1 MSMQGPY
8 PQFSTHSHNLVVDSD
23 GSLIM
28 NEEGKCV
35 VSRISDGHLEI
46 VEPKIIEEVFGISF
60 SPVKENYLPSANTA
74 NAISSNDNVNHADLE
89 NETDLYR
96 EGDTDRSCWNRN
108 NILQLINLYKEHSN
122 LFKTTTI
129 CNEKVWGMIAK
140 EMGVYTSEQC
150 KNKFKYLKSKY
161 VKKKDN
167 MSVKATRSKVN

>member
-1 MSMQGPY
+1 
-8 PQFSTHSHNLVVDSD
+8 
-23 GSLIM
+23 M
-28 NEEGKCV
+28 NGE
-35 VSRISDGHLEI
+35 LLT
-46 VEPKIIEEVFGISF
+46 F
-60 SPVKENYLPSANTA
+60 ANTA

-140 EMGVYTSEQC
+140 EMGVYTSGT
-150 KNKFKYLKSKY
+150 
-161 VKKKDN
+161 
-167 MSVKATRSKVN
+167 M